1 MCIEYI
7 KGLVHAGVMQK
18 VLICNVR
25 KTIFIDPPSMAVG
38 AAMLLPQATRWLQT
52 LSHRTTA
59 SSLRA
64 TEPERACCN
73 ALHAHSSRTGHR
85 RGTHPS
91 RGDRCCWCMVEL
103 NQLLQLLPVIG
114 TDQEHCPMLL

>member
-1 MCIEYI
+1 
-7 KGLVHAGVMQK
+7 
-18 VLICNVR
+18 
-25 KTIFIDPPSMAVG
+25 MAAG
-38 AAMLLPQATRWLQT
+38 AATLLPQATTWLQT

-73 ALHAHSSRTGHR
+73 ALDAHSSQPGHR

-91 RGDRCCWCMVEL
+91 RGGRCCWCMVEL